1 MRIHPLVYGVIA
13 VAVAALLACAGDAR
27 AQAPATSEEDREQAF
42 VDSLRRED
50 PATAER
56 YVALRDAR
64 AQALSEMRSVELQYN
79 NAIPGV
85 RGLFV
90 NSLREARRR
99 YAETSLAL
107 LEFFDARDKESVIRY
122 QEEIGKINRL
132 IEERKRTRAELEK
145 MLMP

>member
-1 MRIHPLVYGVIA
+1 VRVHSLVYGVT
-13 VAVAALLACAGDAR
+13 AVAAAAILVSAGGALAQTRG
-27 AQAPATSEEDREQAF
+27 TSDDDREQAF

-64 AQALSEMRSVELQYN
+64 GQALSEMRRVELQYN

>member
-1 MRIHPLVYGVIA
+1 VRVHSLVYGVIA
-13 VAVAALLACAGDAR
+13 VAAAAIFVSAGGAL
-27 AQAPATSEEDREQAF
+27 AQARGTSDDDREQAF

-90 NSLREARRR
+90 NSLRQARRK

-107 LEFFDARDKESVIRY
+107 LEFFDARDKESVVRY

>member
-13 VAVAALLACAGDAR
+13 VAVAALLASAGDAV
-27 AQAPATSEEDREQAF
+27 AQPRPTSEEDREQAF

-64 AQALSEMRSVELQYN
+64 TQALSEMRRVELQYN
-79 NAIPGV
+79 NALPGV

-132 IEERKRTRAELEK
+132 IEERKRTRAEFEK